1 MRDILGGIFMCG
13 RFTQFAHREQLARL
27 LGIDPEDVPPP
38 HPRYN
43 IAPTQLVAVV
53 RLDDGKRALR
63 PMRWGLVPSWADDL
77 TIGNR
82 LINAR
87 AETVADK
94 PAFRAAFKSR
104 RCLIPTTGFYE
115 WVPVASSKQKQPVHV
130 RMKDGLPFALAGLWE
145 RWNDED
151 GAQLESCTIITTT
164 SNDLIRPFHD
174 RMPVIIAPADFDVW
188 LDPRTPPEQ
197 LHALLRPFPSD
208 AMEVV
213 PVGGFVSNPRNE
225 GPQCLAS

>member
-1 MRDILGGIFMCG
+1 MCG

-27 LGIDPEDVPPP
+27 LGIDPEDVPAP

-53 RLDDGKRALR
+53 RLDDGQRALR
-63 PMRWGLVPSWADDL
+63 SMRWGLVPSWADDVS
-77 TIGNR
+77 IGNR

-115 WVPVASSKQKQPVHV
+115 WAAAPAGGKKKQPLNI
-130 RMKDGLPFALAGLWE
+130 RMKDGQPFALAGLWE
-145 RWNDED
+145 RWTGDEN
-151 GAQLESCTIITTT
+151 GASPVESCVIITTT

-174 RMPVIIAPADFDVW
+174 RMPVIISPADFDAW
-188 LDPRTPPEQ
+188 LDPRMPPDQ
-197 LHALLRPFPSD
+197 LHALLRPFPAD

-213 PVGGFVSNPRNE
+213 PVGSYVSSPRNE
-225 GPQCLAS
+225 GPACLAS